1 MTKKHNMHH
10 VVANELHFAQSQHHN
25 VMSELLLNPKARDLH
40 HVTEDLKVEHNR
52 HANLL
57 KEIVDKHE
65 LHHEAKN
72 DILGVHH
79 SAGVVVEN
87 IVERSQEM
95 QNEVNVRRR
104 MNQERNQA
112 MSKEQDNNEDNQEGQ
127 KREGGRNQLMFTNN
141 NNNTTALS
149 FLGDR
154 LEQEKEKVE
163 VISIQLENEQE
174 KVRVAEAKTEIITKE
189 NILLKNDKERQEKHI
204 EEIHVE
210 LTASTEET
218 NRLRTERLELLE
230 THQKESIGTFE
241 KKCFF
246 QVLRNLFYH
255 CVIYT

>member
-112 MSKEQDNNEDNQEGQ
+112 MSKEQDN
-127 KREGGRNQLMFTNN
+127 R
-141 NNNTTALS
+141 
-149 FLGDR
+149 
-154 LEQEKEKVE
+154 
-163 VISIQLENEQE
+163 
-174 KVRVAEAKTEIITKE
+174 
-189 NILLKNDKERQEKHI
+189 ILVL
-204 EEIHVE
+204 VF
-210 LTASTEET
+210 SC
-218 NRLRTERLELLE
+218 RT
-230 THQKESIGTFE
+230 IFA
-241 KKCFF
+241 
-246 QVLRNLFYH
+246 
-255 CVIYT
+255 